1 MDITKILAELK
12 KDPGF
17 AENVGMTLIHNGT
30 VRGWSRKDR
39 QEVKAIR
46 VRHDYDKIESIRQE
60 LEQNEGIYRII
71 TEAYE
76 GDFKPGDDVMYLI
89 VAGDIREN
97 VKATLAELLDRIKS
111 EAVTKEEIFA

>member
-1 MDITKILAELK
+1 MDLTKTLAELK

-30 VRGWSRKDR
+30 VRGWSRKGHK
-39 QEVKAIR
+39 EVKAIR
-46 VRHDYDKIESIRQE
+46 VRHNYDKIESIRKE

-71 TEAYE
+71 TEAFE